1 MIRGFHD
8 LHTLLTILATLV
20 HLAQHV
26 FWQIKC
32 IGVLPAN
39 IPDLGSILP
48 NMGKLSAGDV
58 EDSLG
63 LGGHFVNW
71 FLKGWSF
78 WQTTELIHP
87 PVNKN

>member
-1 MIRGFHD
+1 
-8 LHTLLTILATLV
+8 
-20 HLAQHV
+20 
-26 FWQIKC
+26 
-32 IGVLPAN
+32 
-39 IPDLGSILP
+39 LP

-78 WQTTELIHP
+78 WQTTELIRP